1 MKTIIKS
8 KTIRILLKELVI
20 EVEKSLDQL
29 LSLKYSIE
37 FKEDNSP
44 VSEIDFLL
52 QQKIINFF
60 SSKFK
65 NAIYISEELDNNPI
79 YLEDGAL
86 YIVID
91 PLDGTENFVSG
102 IPIWGIAVSVWE
114 YPNHL
119 GSMLFL
125 PELRK
130 SIISGDKIKYNE
142 SRIVG
147 YSSSLDSVIISKI
160 DYEKENR
167 IMGCSVF
174 NFYNVIHRSYDKFYN
189 YKGAHIWDSLAGLV
203 IAREHGCIVY
213 CDGREY
219 SGEFLEPN
227 KKHIFEV
234 RH

>member
-1 MKTIIKS
+1 MKKLS
-8 KTIRILLKELVI
+8 KKKTVRKLLKELI
-20 EVEKSLDQL
+20 LEIDGSLNQL
-29 LSLKYSIE
+29 LSFTFSYELKD
-37 FKEDNSP
+37 DNSP
-44 VSEIDFLL
+44 VSDVDFLL
-52 QQKIINFF
+52 QKKIITFF
-60 SSKFK
+60 SSQLN
-65 NAIYISEELDNNPI
+65 NAVFISEELDNKTI
-79 YLEDGAL
+79 SLENGSM

-114 YPNHL
+114 YPKHL
-119 GSMLFL
+119 GSMLYL

-130 SIISGDKIKYNE
+130 SIISGDKIQYNE
-142 SRIVG
+142 SRIIG
-147 YSSSLDSVIISKI
+147 FSSSLNKETIDKI
-160 DYEKENR
+160 DCEKENR

-189 YKGAHIWDSLAGLV
+189 FNGAHIWDSLAGLV
-203 IAREHGCIVY
+203 LAKEHGCIVY

-227 KKHIFEV
+227 KKHSFEV